1 MFTAGMA
8 VRCLHGMFKMDLGKS
23 HTIGAVQHVEKLIS
37 NKNVRGFTTIGP
49 HEQED
54 DVSNLSMF
62 KTITLRFSCYKII
75 YFCKKYEKLKSNR
88 GHYSLKSKSKLVTG

>member
-1 MFTAGMA
+1 
-8 VRCLHGMFKMDLGKS
+8 MDLGKS

-62 KTITLRFSCYKII
+62 KT
-75 YFCKKYEKLKSNR
+75 
-88 GHYSLKSKSKLVTG
+88 